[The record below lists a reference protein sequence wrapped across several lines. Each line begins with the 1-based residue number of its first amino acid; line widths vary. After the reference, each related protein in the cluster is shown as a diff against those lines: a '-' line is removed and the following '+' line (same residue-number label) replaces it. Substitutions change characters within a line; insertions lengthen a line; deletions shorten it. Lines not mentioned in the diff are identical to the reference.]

1 MTHGPVIGTVRAVK
15 PVRALTSTPLFAVG
29 VLLAFYGVFALTYN
43 GDGGSTT
50 VTLTGH
56 QLDAHLVGGV
66 SVVLGLIVI
75 ALGIWIVRGP
85 SLGP

>member
-1 MTHGPVIGTVRAVK
+1 MLFDRYRQGCVKRAHAV
-15 PVRALTSTPLFAVG
+15 VSTPLFAVG
-29 VLLAFYGVFALTYN
+29 VLLALYGVFALTYN

-66 SVVLGLIVI
+66 SVAIGLIVVG
-75 ALGIWIVRGP
+75 LGIWIARGR
-85 SLGP
+85 SLGS